1 MRFHR
6 RPASVQAPTAT
17 RVSPTS
23 VSACPARRGGISQR
37 STVRKIPA
45 IAMSEA
51 CPAPQAADTRRTSAR
66 DLPCA
71 AMVETAARWS
81 GSSAWRAPSR
91 APYSAMRI
99 TPPSPT
105 ARSLGD
111 GIEFLVHP
119 ELDALTPDRRL
130 VFLPDMRVLVPVRD
144 RVSAF
149 LQVHG
154 VLVEDL
160 FPRPA
165 GFAPGAPAEWSEPG
179 HQPQRIPPHTKML
192 MEVLTAHWCG
202 ADHADG
208 FIVLAQHLLRLACFP
223 GARADFSRPRVGVA
237 LARAADQHCCG
248 LVRVGLRVPSGF
260 MLSDPMVEDVLGQVG
275 LQAAESGRAAVVQG
289 EGDMDSVGDDG
300 RLHHG

>member
-51 CPAPQAADTRRTSAR
+51 CPAPQAAHTRRTSAR

-91 APYSAMRI
+91 APYNTMRI

-111 GIEFLVHP
+111 GIEFLVPP
-119 ELDALTPDRRL
+119 ELDALPPDRRL
-130 VFLPDMRVLVPVRD
+130 VFLSDMRVPVPVRD
-144 RVSAF
+144 RVSAV

-154 VLVEDL
+154 VVVEDL
-160 FPRPA
+160 LPRPPR
-165 GFAPGAPAEWSEPG
+165 FAPGAPAEWPEPG
-179 HQPQRIPPHTKML
+179 HQTQRLAAHAEML
-192 MEVLTAHWCG
+192 MEVLTSHRRG
-202 ADHADG
+202 ANHANG
-208 FIVLAQHLLRLACFP
+208 LIVLAQHLLRLARFP
-223 GARADFSRPRVGVA
+223 GARADVARPRVGIA
-237 LARAADQHCCG
+237 LARDADQHGCG
-248 LVRVGLRVPSGF
+248 FVRVRLRVPPGF
-260 MLSDPMVEDVLGQVG
+260 MLSDPMVEDVLG
-275 LQAAESGRAAVVQG
+275 
-289 EGDMDSVGDDG
+289 
-300 RLHHG
+300 